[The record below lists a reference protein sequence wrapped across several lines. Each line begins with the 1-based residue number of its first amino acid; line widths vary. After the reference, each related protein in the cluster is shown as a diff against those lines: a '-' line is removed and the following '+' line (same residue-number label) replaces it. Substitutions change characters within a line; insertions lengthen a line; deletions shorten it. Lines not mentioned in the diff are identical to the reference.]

1 MRTNEMNYHLD
12 HELCEI
18 FHITIDDLDKIELS
32 VVEVMRE
39 LLFKDG
45 SIYYEKEGEGE

>member
-1 MRTNEMNYHLD
+1 MRTNEINYHLD

-18 FHITIDDLDKIELS
+18 FEITIDDLDKIELG

-39 LLFKDG
+39 LLFKRWLNLWLQV
-45 SIYYEKEGEGE
+45 GE